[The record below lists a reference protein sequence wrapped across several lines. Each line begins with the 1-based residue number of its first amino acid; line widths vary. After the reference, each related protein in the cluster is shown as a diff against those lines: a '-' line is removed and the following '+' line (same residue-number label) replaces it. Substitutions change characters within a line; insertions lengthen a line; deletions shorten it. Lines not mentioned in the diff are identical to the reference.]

1 MKRNIFKKSKNSI
14 FFEGLVNG
22 LFFAKKHTCDVDLLR
37 PFFSENDL
45 NLKDKVKL
53 LKDQR
58 CLGYINLIL
67 EKNTQ
72 GYLEIKKHREQGNL
86 KARLIKSYTQ
96 NDELIII
103 NTAGGLTSGD
113 LNFNSIKISNDVSII
128 ITTQSMEKIYKC
140 KNLHSHS
147 YTNIEVGVNSSVSW
161 MPLETIFFNGGKY
174 RRRINID
181 LKYGSNF
188 LGIET
193 IIFGRK
199 AMGEIVNKGE
209 LDDGWQI
216 HKNGQL
222 LYSDFNRITGNIN
235 KKISKPFISK
245 GNNIFCNIVYTGKK
259 IRLYEKKI
267 LLHFN
272 KLNYFLGVSVVNG
285 VLLLKMLSKDIT
297 EIRSFLDDL
306 IKIFDE
312 NFNLPRIW
320 SF

>member
-1 MKRNIFKKSKNSI
+1 MKENTFKKSENS
-14 FFEGLVNG
+14 FFFDVIVND
-22 LFFAKKHTCDVDLLR
+22 LFFAKKQTRKVVSLS
-37 PFFSENDL
+37 PFFSKKDL
-45 NLKDKVKL
+45 NLKNKL
-53 LKDQR
+53 KYLKDQR
-58 CLGYINLIL
+58 CLGYINLFI
-67 EKNTQ
+67 EKNKK
-72 GYLEIKKHREQGNL
+72 GYPEIKKHREQGNL
-86 KARLIKSYTQ
+86 KARLIKNYIQ

-113 LNFNSIKISNDVSII
+113 LNFNSIKISNDISII

-161 MPLETIFFNGGKY
+161 MPLETIFFNGGKF

-181 LKYGSNF
+181 LKHASNF

-193 IIFGRK
+193 MIFGRK
-199 AMGEIVNKGE
+199 AMGEIVNNGE
-209 LDDGWQI
+209 LDDAWQI

-235 KKISKPFISK
+235 EKILKPFISK

-259 IRLYEKKI
+259 IRFYEKKI
-267 LLHFN
+267 LLLLN
-272 KLNYFLGVSVVNG
+272 KSNYFLGVSVVNG
-285 VLLLKMLSKDIT
+285 VLLLKMLSKDIL
-297 EIRSFLDDL
+297 EIRSFLNDL
-306 IKIFDE
+306 MKIFDE